1 MTPEVQKV
9 FHQKTK
15 ELDCPTYE
23 LDKEFSIR
31 ENGEIFDFHYKDI
44 SIANITLSMLG
55 HDQRTNASLAAM
67 AAIILK

>member
-9 FHQKTK
+9 FHQKAK

-31 ENGEIFDFHYKDI
+31 ENDKNFDFHYQYMTI
-44 SIANITLSMLG
+44 SNITFINVRSSS
-55 HDQRTNASLAAM
+55 TN
-67 AAIILK
+67 

>member
-9 FHQKTK
+9 FHQKAK

-31 ENGEIFDFHYKDI
+31 ENDKNFDFPGSNMIFGNLYTVTMVK
-44 SIANITLSMLG
+44 
-55 HDQRTNASLAAM
+55 
-67 AAIILK
+67 